1 MSPKKTEASRPKPGY
16 LRAPSVLVLKEKHGD
31 RHFNVADDAA
41 LHRVALKILTERFEQ
56 GYWYYKPEDKDKP
69 EAPDFTMEQ
78 VATLPESL
86 RAKADKKLREYTDAC
101 RRYDA
106 EVEDYNDIET
116 AVKNKDGKL
125 AWEALQ
131 AHRDGEYEGFNIER
145 LESV

>member
-1 MSPKKTEASRPKPGY
+1 
-16 LRAPSVLVLKEKHGD
+16 
-31 RHFNVADDAA
+31 
-41 LHRVALKILTERFEQ
+41 
-56 GYWYYKPEDKDKP
+56 
-69 EAPDFTMEQ
+69 MEQ